1 MFSALGTGAPGLM
14 HIICAKNIVSLTISQ
29 VNTSDNSDL
38 YYWIFIILG
47 VVFVIAGIYI
57 LNIVFADTKKE
68 DTLEENDELD
78 RTIAAAGYAYDQQQD
93 IFYSILDPWQ
103 RTMGYCRLYDEAAG
117 PFGIIVDCDTVYF
130 EYNEKKWLIEF
141 WKGQYDLTTGCE
153 VGIYNTSRTDFNI
166 PDVFNGT
173 FYDCAGNEDLLP
185 ISYILKKNGKKLFT
199 RKDRHWWLTGFK
211 IGEFT
216 EPSEL
221 TMLIRITLKDKIMC
235 DAFIKGLMEAGY
247 LQKEIMR
254 NGNTV
259 SLKFDHPHTK
269 QPISRTK
276 ETDYLIQKKNKLL
289 CDMYQDLTGSYGN
302 SLDKIRAIKEK
313 APDIYEQIMNMG
325 KNKQL
330 FMIYDKIKKY
340 LD

>member
-1 MFSALGTGAPGLM
+1 MVSALGTGVPVLM
-14 HIICAKNIVSLTISQ
+14 HIISAKNSVSLTISQ
-29 VNTSDNSDL
+29 VSTTDNSDL
-38 YYWIFIILG
+38 YYWIFIVLA
-47 VVFVIAGIYI
+47 VIFIVAGIYI
-57 LNIVFADTKKE
+57 LNTVFADNKK
-68 DTLEENDELD
+68 DTVEENDDLD
-78 RTIAAAGYAYDQQQD
+78 ETIAAAGYAYDKEQD

-103 RTMGYCRLYDEAAG
+103 RTMGYCRLYDEAAA
-117 PFGIIVDCDTVYF
+117 PFGMIVDCDTVYF
-130 EYNEKKWLIEF
+130 EYKDKRWLIEF

-153 VGIYNTSRTDFNI
+153 VGVYNTPRADLNI

-211 IGEFT
+211 LGEFT

-221 TMLIRITLKDKIMC
+221 TMLIRITLKDKAMC
-235 DAFIKGLMEAGY
+235 DAFVNGLTEAGY

-259 SLKFDHPHTK
+259 SLKFDQPHTK

-289 CDMYQDLTGSYGN
+289 CDMYQDITESYGN

-325 KNKQL
+325 KNRQL